1 MPRSKLSSVLI
12 AAVVLGLL
20 VTGCGPAAQQS
31 STKQTANVAY
41 AGSLQLVNDNYVSPA
56 FTKVTGLAY
65 TGRGGGSFGVANL
78 ISSGEIQPNVF
89 ESVGNAPIAGLEP
102 KFTSWSVGFAATP
115 LVLAYSPQS
124 PFASRLK
131 AIADGQKPMTD
142 LFSLM
147 AQPGFHLG
155 RTNPET
161 DPQGQA
167 FIIMLKLAAQKYN
180 LPAGTVDKI
189 IGSVDNPNQ
198 IFAETA
204 LISRLE
210 AGQLDASS
218 AFLPQAVQRKLAY
231 ITLPDEIN
239 QGNPALAASYAT
251 QSVTLKNGKSVKG
264 TPLVLYI
271 TTLGGTPDPQAGVS
285 FVKYLLSPAG
295 LKLYHDQGYVLLPK
309 AVINGDNNA
318 IPPDIK
324 SELQ

>member
-1 MPRSKLSSVLI
+1 M
-12 AAVVLGLL
+12 
-20 VTGCGPAAQQS
+20 
-31 STKQTANVAY
+31 
-41 AGSLQLVNDNYVSPA
+41 
-56 FTKVTGLAY
+56 
-65 TGRGGGSFGVANL
+65 
-78 ISSGEIQPNVF
+78 
-89 ESVGNAPIAGLEP
+89 
-102 KFTSWSVGFAATP
+102 GFAATP

-131 AIADGQKPMTD
+131 AVADGQKPLKD
-142 LFSLM
+142 LFTLM

-167 FIIMLKLAAQKYN
+167 FIIMLKLAARKYN

-189 IGSVDNPNQ
+189 IGADDNPRQ

-204 LISRLE
+204 LVSRLE

-231 ITLPDEIN
+231 ITLPDDIN
-239 QGNPALAASYAT
+239 QGNPDLAAEYAT
-251 QSVTLKNGKSVKG
+251 QSVTLQDGKTVKG

-271 TTLGGTPDPQAGVS
+271 TTIGNTPDPQAGVS

-295 LKLYHDQGYVLLPK
+295 LKIYHDMGYVLLPK
-309 AVINGDNNA
+309 AVITGDSNA
-318 IPPDIK
+318 IPQEIK